1 MEEKKDT
8 YTFVDKRG
16 QGDAASTADATA
28 GQPEKKPEPEIK
40 AEPEKHGTRHP
51 QGEVPPIDFSTLIMS
66 LATSAVMAMGK
77 APDPHTGQV
86 FKDMVMAKQNIDIIA
101 MLQGKTKGNC
111 TKEEEHLLEGIL
123 YELRMLYVEAQEGKP

>member
-1 MEEKKDT
+1 MEDKKEK

-16 QGDAASTADATA
+16 QGDAASPVDTPAA
-28 GQPEKKPEPEIK
+28 QPERKTEPEGK
-40 AEPEKHGTRHP
+40 RDARRA
-51 QGEVPPIDFSTLIMS
+51 QGDLAPIDFSTLIMS
-66 LATSAVMAMGK
+66 LATSSVMAMGK

-101 MLQGKTKGNC
+101 MLQDKTKGNC

-123 YELRMLYVEAQEGKP
+123 YELRMLYVEAQGGKP

>member
-1 MEEKKDT
+1 MEDKKEK

-16 QGDAASTADATA
+16 QGDEASPAETPAA
-28 GQPEKKPEPEIK
+28 QPEKKT
-40 AEPEKHGTRHP
+40 EPEKSEDKRV
-51 QGEVPPIDFSTLIMS
+51 QGEYPPIDFSTLIMS
-66 LATSAVMAMGK
+66 LATSSVMAMGK

-101 MLQGKTKGNC
+101 MLQDKTKGNC

-123 YELRMLYVEAQEGKP
+123 YELRMLYVEAQGGKP

>member
-1 MEEKKDT
+1 MEEKKEK

-16 QGDAASTADATA
+16 QGDAASTAYTA
-28 GQPEKKPEPEIK
+28 AAQPEKKPEPEMHQ
-40 AEPEKHGTRHP
+40 AGRD
-51 QGEVPPIDFSTLIMS
+51 QGQMPPIDFSTLIMS

-86 FKDMVMAKQNIDIIA
+86 SKDMVMAKQNIDIIA

-111 TKEEEHLLEGIL
+111 TKEAEHLLEGIL
-123 YELRMLYVEAQEGKP
+123 YELRMLYIEAQGGKS

>member
-1 MEEKKDT
+1 MEDKKEK

-16 QGDAASTADATA
+16 QGDAASTADTA
-28 GQPEKKPEPEIK
+28 AAQPERK
-40 AEPEKHGTRHP
+40 AEPEKNDATRP
-51 QGEVPPIDFSTLIMS
+51 QGEMPPIDFSTMIMS

-86 FKDMVMAKQNIDIIA
+86 FKDLVMAKQNIDIIA
-101 MLQGKTKGNC
+101 MLQDKTRGNC

-123 YELRMLYVEAQEGKP
+123 YELRMLFVEAQGGKQ

>member
-1 MEEKKDT
+1 MEDKKEK

-16 QGDAASTADATA
+16 QGDAASPVDTTAT
-28 GQPEKKPEPEIK
+28 QPERKTEPEKKET
-40 AEPEKHGTRHP
+40 GRV
-51 QGEVPPIDFSTLIMS
+51 QGDLSPIDFSTLIMS
-66 LATSAVMAMGK
+66 LATSSVMAMGK

-123 YELRMLYVEAQEGKP
+123 YELRMLYVEAQGGKP